1 MENQEF
7 IKLLEDLKSGGF
19 IYNDADFCK
28 KVGFSRSHVSEMKA
42 GKKPFTE
49 QSRQRIAQT
58 FPAFF
63 AVGDDGE
70 HQRTPTNNDTPLLR
84 ALEEIGEQR
93 KLVAQSQ
100 GLIEKNQEQIDR
112 LLAIIEKL
120 T

>member
-1 MENQEF
+1 MEYQTITEL
-7 IKLLEDLKSGGF
+7 IEALKMAGKV
-19 IYNDADFCK
+19 YNDADFARK
-28 KVGFSRSHVSEMKA
+28 TGLSSSFVSEMKS
-42 GKKPFTE
+42 GKKPFTGATRKKIE
-49 QSRQRIAQT
+49 ET
-58 FPAFF
+58 FPDSF
-63 AVGDDGE
+63 ADGDGVE
-70 HQRTPTNNDTPLLR
+70 HKETDDTPLLR